1 MQLTLTNV
9 SPEQLNGLLKNFTDL
24 AMEETICEAEQVGKF
39 DVILKIDTEIDAWK
53 LFFKSHQMIYA
64 FLLSV
69 IINILLCS
77 WIAIITTKQS
87 RIESD
92 FDEHD
97 IYNN

>member
-1 MQLTLTNV
+1 
-9 SPEQLNGLLKNFTDL
+9 
-24 AMEETICEAEQVGKF
+24 
-39 DVILKIDTEIDAWK
+39 
-53 LFFKSHQMIYA
+53 MIYA

-69 IINILLCS
+69 IINILLVS

>member
-53 LFFKSHQMIYA
+53 LFFSGANYCLAKMGRVKI
-64 FLLSV
+64 
-69 IINILLCS
+69 
-77 WIAIITTKQS
+77 
-87 RIESD
+87 
-92 FDEHD
+92 
-97 IYNN
+97 